1 MSRKFLEG
9 QLKDANVAFIYD
21 EAVDSRWGYG
31 LLRSLP
37 AINYLLVNHFT
48 FPKQWRQLTG
58 SSQYDYL
65 SYTYELL
72 GEIDIESTPL
82 CALTNQYYEDETPFT
97 LRPLINEFLHRD
109 KTFVIVADHREF
121 DPQEGQRPLHMQDFV
136 DVAWNYRR
144 VYTDFRD
151 HLQEIGVGC
160 PLRDTEN
167 LFMQDNANL
176 YRMVSGT
183 EISRTRSLFD
193 VLPDAPYLPLYDVFV
208 DIFSRHSEPGASP
221 LDSYGDIE
229 ALARWLRRRIELDRS
244 GALEIARDLNRA
256 VDADEAVFDATQR
269 VRHHSMTKAASTAT
283 DIDVEAST
291 THARYRRW
299 LQERTQ

>member
-1 MSRKFLEG
+1 MSIVFLED
-9 QLKDANVAFIYD
+9 QINDANVAFIYD
-21 EAVDSRWGYG
+21 EAVESRWGYG

-37 AINYLLVNHFT
+37 AVNHLLVDHFT

-58 SSQYDYL
+58 ATQYDYL
-65 SYTYELL
+65 SYSYELL
-72 GEIDIESTPL
+72 GDIELEDTPL
-82 CALTNQYYEDETPFT
+82 CTITNQYYEDETPFSI
-97 LRPLINEFLHRD
+97 RPLLNEYLHREE
-109 KTFVIVADHREF
+109 TFVVIADHREF

-136 DVAWNYRR
+136 DVTWSYRR

-151 HLQEIGVGC
+151 YYQEVGVDC

-183 EISRTRSLFD
+183 EVSRTRSLFD
-193 VLPDAPYLPLYDVFV
+193 VLPDAPYLPLYDAFV
-208 DIFSRHSEPGASP
+208 DIFSRDNEPGAAP
-221 LDSYGDIE
+221 LDSYADIE
-229 ALARWLRRRIELDRS
+229 ALGKWLRRRIDISRQ
-244 GALEIARDLNRA
+244 GALTIARDLNRA

-269 VRHHSMTKAASTAT
+269 IRHQSMEAAASTAT
-283 DIDVEAST
+283 DIDPDTSAV
-291 THARYRRW
+291 HARYKQW